1 MEKNKGPYLLRKP
14 CVFGFFRT
22 ETIHREVKQWIHTK
36 KKQKQP
42 SQRFKRFTVGLFF
55 PAKRK
60 DYRRRKKSLIKA
72 VGKSSCQELVPA
84 SCPETVN
91 ELRGAA

>member
-1 MEKNKGPYLLRKP
+1 MDPHEKEAEAAIAKIQMFYGRSL
-14 CVFGFFRT
+14 
-22 ETIHREVKQWIHTK
+22 
-36 KKQKQP
+36 
-42 SQRFKRFTVGLFF
+42 F

-84 SCPETVN
+84 SCHKTVH

>member
-1 MEKNKGPYLLRKP
+1 MDPHEKEAEAAIAKIQMFYGRSL
-14 CVFGFFRT
+14 
-22 ETIHREVKQWIHTK
+22 
-36 KKQKQP
+36 
-42 SQRFKRFTVGLFF
+42 F

-84 SCPETVN
+84 SCHETVH
-91 ELRGAA
+91 EVRGAA